1 VLQETLKGRT
11 TESDMAVL
19 YAAGGSIGGLSL
31 EIAMRSLGIRAGNL
45 VGSKYG
51 GWGFNP
57 HWDTSGSFERV
68 TLGASV
74 IYFYVPGGHL
84 APAETATITAEDLQA
99 NPFFLPFLEP
109 SLMTPDGSAVAANP
123 AVRAQLLAEA
133 IPSRTFGTGANIL
146 VKSDLTPLIKA
157 NFDMNKEFHTRGWP
171 AERTGDSLK
180 QSRWLHSD
188 LRDVAYPYN
197 GMVFDKF
204 VELEGE
210 K

>member
-1 VLQETLKGRT
+1 MT
-11 TESDMAVL
+11 VL
-19 YAAGGSIGGLSL
+19 YAAGGSIGGLPL
-31 EIAMRSLGIRAGNL
+31 EIAMQSLGIRAGNL

-57 HWDTSGSFERV
+57 HWDISGSFESV
-68 TLGASV
+68 SLGAAV
-74 IYFYVPGGHL
+74 IYFYIPGGHL
-84 APAETATITAEDLQA
+84 APAETTTINTEDLQA
-99 NPFFLPFLEP
+99 NPFFLPFLDAR
-109 SLMTPDGSAVAANP
+109 LTTPEGSEIAANLGM
-123 AVRAQLLAEA
+123 RAQLLAEA
-133 IPSRTFGTGANIL
+133 IPSRTFATGANIL

-157 NFDMNKEFHTRGWP
+157 NFDMNKEFHIRGWP

-188 LRDVAYPYN
+188 LRDVAYPYT

-204 VELEGE
+204 LELEGE